1 MHARCLSLFAAVTL
15 LPASAPAQ
23 TDSAHRAAYSKA
35 TEAELDSLYA
45 PLGYFMHRDEQGV
58 YPSLTVQ
65 GKRDYLRRF
74 WARRNPTPGASDNKA
89 ADAFNDRLAYVN
101 SHFREGDPAG
111 TGTPG
116 WRTDRGRIYLEN
128 GPPDITLSARW
139 PAVPL
144 PFTVWKYTRGKERK
158 YCFVDLTL
166 FGNYVLVYSSD
177 EHETTRPDWPL
188 LLGVQASQEILNF

>member
-1 MHARCLSLFAAVTL
+1 MQAPWLSLSVILTL
-15 LPASAPAQ
+15 LPAPVPAQ
-23 TDSAHRAAYSKA
+23 GDSAHRAAYSKA

-45 PLGYFMHRDEQGV
+45 PLGYFMRRDEQGV
-58 YPSLTVQ
+58 YPGLTLE

-89 ADAFNDRLAYVN
+89 ADAYNDRLAYVN
-101 SHFREGDPAG
+101 THFRESEPGG
-111 TGTPG
+111 TPTPG

-144 PFTVWKYTRGKERK
+144 PFTVWKYTKEKLRK

-166 FGNYVLVYSSD
+166 FGNYVLVYSTD
-177 EHETTRPDWPL
+177 EHELTRPDWPL
-188 LLGVQASQEILNF
+188 LLGAEAAQEILAF